1 MKLTIKQNTEA
12 FYFDSKDWFSAWI
25 EAEDYE
31 RAKKR
36 YNKLLRKKE
45 HKI

>member
-1 MKLTIKQNTEA
+1 MKLTAKDNTEA
-12 FYFDSKDWFSAWI
+12 FYFDSDEWFSAWI

-31 RAKKR
+31 KAKKR
-36 YNKLLRKKE
+36 YNKLLRKRT